1 MQKLKRLAAALLTAV
16 ITCVTLSVSTYADTP
31 YVTYTINGYGQ
42 IRQTQTAYLAH
53 STITK
58 FGGEALSSPSDIC
71 IADDGLIYVAD
82 SGNRRI
88 VVGNSD
94 GELVRTIGEGTLV
107 NPRGVFVTSDG
118 NVYVADRDA
127 ERIFVF
133 GSGGELVAEYS
144 KPTSPLY
151 GDEVSF
157 LPIKIA
163 VNDAGIMF
171 VVCESNTNGIVEIS
185 PTDGGTFLGYFGT
198 NYAAKSLTT
207 IIYRAILTDEQRAKM
222 VSNIPATP
230 TNLTID
236 EKGLI
241 YTVTRGNENE
251 TLKRLNIA
259 GTNMLRIT
267 EDTYADTP
275 TSVAAGN
282 HDNVYVADQQ
292 GYIFEYNNEGEMIF
306 VFGGPDDGSQRV
318 GLSTMVSGIA
328 VDKQDWIYVLDSDKA
343 QIQIYSPT
351 EFTNLLHN
359 ALYLYSKGRY
369 TEAKAPLT
377 EILKMNSMF
386 DYANKAMG
394 RCYFREE
401 NYDEA
406 MRYARL
412 AKDKA
417 GYSDAFWE
425 IRNVWLKDN
434 IIPLIIALV
443 ALFAIIKILKVIDK
457 KKNIFAKPREIL
469 GKIRENSF
477 IDDFCYAFRFMKN
490 PSDTAYGI
498 AAEGREGWLMPSLL
512 LFLFTVEYIISKYT
526 CGFLMKNVMD
536 GRYEI
541 LSDIGTIIVVALA
554 VTACSYLVCTINEGE
569 GTVKKIYT
577 FICYS
582 LTPYILFTPLT
593 YILSHILT
601 NNEMFLTTMLSVLT
615 YGWIAVIAFIG
626 LKEVNNF
633 TVIQTVKVIFLTL
646 FAALILA
653 LLIFIIYVLWAQVFG
668 FIGEIVGEGVYLLG
682 N

>member
-82 SGNRRI
+82 SGNCRI

-118 NVYVADRDA
+118 SVYVADRDA
-127 ERIFVF
+127 EKIFVF
-133 GSGGELVAEYS
+133 GSSGELVAEYS

-351 EFTNLLHN
+351 EFTDLLHN

-412 AKDKA
+412 AKDHS

-425 IRNVWLKDN
+425 IRNVWLKNN

-443 ALFAIIKILKVIDK
+443 VLFAVIKILKGIDK